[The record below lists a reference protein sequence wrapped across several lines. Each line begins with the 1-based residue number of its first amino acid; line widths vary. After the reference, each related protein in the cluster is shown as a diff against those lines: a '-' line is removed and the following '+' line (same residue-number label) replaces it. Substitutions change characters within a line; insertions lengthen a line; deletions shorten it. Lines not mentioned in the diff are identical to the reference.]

1 MSATTYLYSSP
12 DFVAF
17 AAVGTDIDIMALDPK
32 GQRRLCRRIGVQN
45 AAMAGAANIVLQRG
59 DGTNVTQVVYGG
71 QTLELQAK
79 KIIAIGT
86 TATNI
91 RIDW

>member
-1 MSATTYLYSSP
+1 MSATSQLYSSP
-12 DFVAF
+12 DYVVY
-17 AAVGTDIDIMALDPK
+17 AAVVADIDIMALDPK
-32 GQRRLCRRIGVQN
+32 GRRRLSRRIGVQN

-59 DGTNVTQVVYGG
+59 DGVNVTQVVYGG

-79 KIIAIGT
+79 KIIAAGT
-86 TATNI
+86 TATQI